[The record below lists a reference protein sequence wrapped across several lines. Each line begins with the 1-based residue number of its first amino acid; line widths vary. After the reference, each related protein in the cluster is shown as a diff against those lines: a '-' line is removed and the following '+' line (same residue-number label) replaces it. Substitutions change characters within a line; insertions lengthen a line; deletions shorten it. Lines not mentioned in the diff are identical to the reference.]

1 MKKTTKDNNQIQA
14 KNSEHIQEILSQNL
28 NIYRLIAEN
37 MYDAIYT
44 LDTNVNFTF
53 VNDVALKRSGYTR
66 KWFIGRSFLNFVI
79 PENKNMVQK
88 SFKSVMMGK
97 VVPAYE

>member
-44 LDTNVNFTF
+44 LDTNV
-53 VNDVALKRSGYTR
+53 
-66 KWFIGRSFLNFVI
+66 
-79 PENKNMVQK
+79 
-88 SFKSVMMGK
+88 
-97 VVPAYE
+97 